1 MIKVS
6 RFAALASLCVGALH
20 PSLCQRASAATFA
33 ELAKLLPDGSNAV
46 VIVNAEAIYNSPL
59 GQREGI
65 QRKYADSF
73 EASPLILPPSAQR
86 GVMGTSL
93 ELATLRPDWEAAVM
107 ELSVE
112 PSAGD
117 IARRRNG
124 RTDYFAGTESAWLG
138 SKFCI
143 LKFAPRTFG
152 VITPTTR
159 QEAAQ
164 WAADVKAGTA
174 GELAP
179 YLAEAVAN
187 ADREAIHVILA
198 IDLAEAFTAAN
209 LQAAIVKAPEFKGI
223 APADAAVILASV
235 RGAKIGVSFSE
246 SMTGRLQLDFAS
258 DVAPLA
264 AMAKPIILKAV
275 GKAGAMLPEFATWEA
290 KTGPKSLALEG
301 PLTEDGMRRIFSVL
315 SIDAAAM
322 EAQEPEKATTT
333 TVSAADQKKAMGVA
347 SLRYF
352 RGVNKYI
359 DDIDRLQK
367 ASSLDQAVMWIENYA
382 RHVDNLPKRNVDPD
396 LLQYGNYVSQTFRAI
411 VDQASGAISQWDAAG
426 APVVTN
432 YRIGLL
438 PTARTVNYGGDFQRM
453 YAPFGYEDI
462 DPQAT
467 QQNIEKSQQQI
478 DQAVAEAQK
487 SLKQLVS
494 DNQTVRSK
502 MTARYGVQF

>member
-1 MIKVS
+1 MTKVS
-6 RFAALASLCVGALH
+6 RIAALASLCAVALH
-20 PSLCQRASAATFA
+20 FSLCQAAETATFA
-33 ELAKLLPDGSNAV
+33 ELAKLLPDGANAV
-46 VIVNAEAIYNSPL
+46 VIVNAEAIYSSPL
-59 GQREGI
+59 GQREGL
-65 QRKYADSF
+65 QKKYADGF
-73 EASPLILPPSAQR
+73 EASPLILPPSAER
-86 GVMGTSL
+86 GVMGSTL

-107 ELSVE
+107 ELSVD
-112 PSAGD
+112 PSAAD
-117 IARRRNG
+117 IARARHG

-138 SKFCI
+138 NKFCI
-143 LKFAPRTFG
+143 LKFAPGTFG

-164 WAADVKAGTA
+164 WATDVKAGTA

-179 YLAEAVAN
+179 YLSEAVAN

-198 IDLAEAFTAAN
+198 LDLAEVFTAAH
-209 LQAAIVKAPEFKGI
+209 LQAAIEKAPEFKSV
-223 APADAAVILASV
+223 APADAAAILASV
-235 RGAKIGVSFSE
+235 RGAKIGVSFGE
-246 SMTGRLQLDFAS
+246 SLLGRVQFDFAS
-258 DVAPLA
+258 EVAPLVP
-264 AMAKPIILKAV
+264 MAKPLILKAI
-275 GKAGAMLPEFATWEA
+275 GEAGAMLPEFATWEV
-290 KTGPKSLALEG
+290 KTGPQSLALEG

-322 EAQEPEKATTT
+322 ESQEADKATTT
-333 TVSAADQKKAMGVA
+333 TASAADNKKAMGIA

-352 RGVNKYI
+352 RGVSKYI
-359 DDIDRLQK
+359 GDIDRLQN
-367 ASSLDQAVMWIENYA
+367 AASLDQAVMWIENYA
-382 RHVDNLPKRNVDPD
+382 RHIDNLPKRNIDPE

-411 VDQASGAISQWDAAG
+411 VDQASGAIDQWDAAG

-438 PTARTVNYGGDFQRM
+438 PTARTVNYGGNFQRM

-478 DQAVAEAQK
+478 DAAVAQAQTAF
-487 SLKQLVS
+487 KQLVS

-502 MTARYGVQF
+502 LTARYGIEF